1 MSQSVLP
8 QSPLSHAEPSH
19 TELSHT
25 EETHPWFSNRRLP
38 AVAASL
44 GFHVVV
50 FAWLA
55 LMYFTLPVLRE
66 QLRELVVNEAEEVFE
81 PEYKF
86 DVTMT
91 DQIGSGGDADSLSP
105 SLAAATQLGGSP
117 QQETS
122 RRLQEELVKVSVA
135 PVASIGEISTDTL
148 ASAVQVRG
156 STDNLGGT
164 GEGVAG
170 SIDRLTF
177 EIMASLKERKT
188 LVVWLMDESPS
199 MSLRRTAVAERF
211 ANVYKQLGLL
221 DIESKGN
228 ALKSAVVSFG
238 KDFHFISKDA
248 TDDVDS
254 LVKLVNENIPNDTS
268 GIENVFAA
276 VEATVKK
283 YRDYRSREHRN
294 CIIVIITD
302 ERGDDFD
309 KLDQCIQA
317 AASSSFKVFCVG
329 NAAPFGQEKGYVRWT
344 FPEGDTKDLPVDQ
357 GPETVAPEHVALPF
371 WGMAAGDLTRMTAG
385 LGPYALT
392 RLCAETQG
400 LYLITDEVRGVHF
413 DPAVMRN
420 YLPDYRPIRFYMKDM
435 QANLA
440 KQRLVDASRKTLN
453 ESLPTPET
461 IFRADTDAV
470 LRTQVSEAQKPLAV
484 LDYKV
489 NEIVTLLEQGEKD
502 RAKIKEPRWQAS
514 YDEAYGRAL
523 ALRVRAF
530 GYNMMLAQMKSTPK
544 SFEKKGNNTW
554 ELVASD
560 EISTGVQV
568 RKMAQKAQEYL
579 ERVVNNHQGTPWA
592 KLAERELSK
601 PLGWS
606 WKEIHRDYAAMERAA
621 AAAQKRGP
629 LFADEE
635 AKKKEEMR
643 KKAAAR
649 VDPKL

>member
-1 MSQSVLP
+1 
-8 QSPLSHAEPSH
+8 
-19 TELSHT
+19 
-25 EETHPWFSNRRLP
+25 
-38 AVAASL
+38 
-44 GFHVVV
+44 
-50 FAWLA
+50 
-55 LMYFTLPVLRE
+55 
-66 QLRELVVNEAEEVFE
+66 
-81 PEYKF
+81 
-86 DVTMT
+86 
-91 DQIGSGGDADSLSP
+91 
-105 SLAAATQLGGSP
+105 
-117 QQETS
+117 
-122 RRLQEELVKVSVA
+122 
-135 PVASIGEISTDTL
+135 
-148 ASAVQVRG
+148 
-156 STDNLGGT
+156 
-164 GEGVAG
+164 
-170 SIDRLTF
+170 
-177 EIMASLKERKT
+177 
-188 LVVWLMDESPS
+188 
-199 MSLRRTAVAERF
+199 
-211 ANVYKQLGLL
+211 
-221 DIESKGN
+221 
-228 ALKSAVVSFG
+228 
-238 KDFHFISKDA
+238 
-248 TDDVDS
+248 
-254 LVKLVNENIPNDTS
+254 
-268 GIENVFAA
+268 
-276 VEATVKK
+276 
-283 YRDYRSREHRN
+283 
-294 CIIVIITD
+294 
-302 ERGDDFD
+302 
-309 KLDQCIQA
+309 
-317 AASSSFKVFCVG
+317 
-329 NAAPFGQEKGYVRWT
+329 
-344 FPEGDTKDLPVDQ
+344 
-357 GPETVAPEHVALPF
+357 
-371 WGMAAGDLTRMTAG
+371 
-385 LGPYALT
+385 
-392 RLCAETQG
+392 
-400 LYLITDEVRGVHF
+400 VRGVHF

-435 QANLA
+435 QANRA
-440 KQRLVDASRKTLN
+440 KQVLVDASRKTLN

-544 SFEKKGNNTW
+544 TFEKQGNNTW
-554 ELVASD
+554 ELVASE

-606 WKEIHRDYAAMERAA
+606 WKEIHRDYAAMERAV